1 MPKQHVAIPMLEDVN
16 TSVDA
21 LALRCP
27 TMIGGIECHV
37 LLPAPGPSWTSGG
50 DRDLKAP
57 EDQHE
62 EGDPHCTD
70 SKGWPDAA
78 WGYITHDPGIDG
90 TYIAA
95 VSTIG
100 LIPVSESVP
109 WDNRLL
115 DFDEAVGQW
124 RHLLRDW
131 LSVIA
136 GGPTGFL
143 DYLPVKGET
152 RWADKG
158 YTEEVWTYYFDNR
171 QRPLC
176 VSRWQWEH
184 VLAHTHAGDQPPL
197 ARALLT
203 TARRAAATG
212 NPRLAVIDAATAAE
226 VALTTGL
233 TDRLSAETSS
243 PVVVRALTDR
253 TRMLGPRLGLARELG
268 MALPDRIN
276 PDLVDRRNSVVHRGT
291 TVTDT
296 EAQAAITAAAELVD
310 ECEPLSAHCQ
320 EPGSAMTGE
329 KSPPPALAAPPE
341 VPF

>member
-1 MPKQHVAIPMLEDVN
+1 MPRA
-16 TSVDA
+16 A
-21 LALRCP
+21 ACR
-27 TMIGGIECHV
+27 
-37 LLPAPGPSWTSGG
+37 PGASGG

-57 EDQHE
+57 EDEHE
-62 EGDPHCTD
+62 EGDPCWTR
-70 SKGWPDAA
+70 SKGWPDAR
-78 WGYITHDPGIDG
+78 WGYITRDLVVDG
-90 TYIAA
+90 TYITT
-95 VSTIG
+95 VSTVS

-143 DYLPVKGET
+143 DYLTVKGET

-176 VSRWQWEH
+176 VSPWQREH

-203 TARRAAATG
+203 TARRAATTG

-243 PVVVRALTDR
+243 QVVVQALTDR
-253 TRMLGPRLGLARELG
+253 TRMPGPVW
-268 MALPDRIN
+268 ALP
-276 PDLVDRRNSVVHRGT
+276 
-291 TVTDT
+291 
-296 EAQAAITAAAELVD
+296 
-310 ECEPLSAHCQ
+310 
-320 EPGSAMTGE
+320 GS
-329 KSPPPALAAPPE
+329 SP
-341 VPF
+341 